1 MLSRPKRNCPRVR
14 ATRQERRRQKAVPS
28 SGSHWRKPT
37 KKIVPTSRTEPSN
50 VARTSRCMVCE
61 ISDAKAD
68 RPVTRTCRRPPLHP
82 SVAIARNLSTSRIKR
97 WHSNAPVDCWFVTA
111 RKTRIVRSGD
121 VSGCS
126 CSMIVLS
133 AKGFNAGPIRPRG
146 SNESSNSGRGE
157 PASICWRNRR
167 RRSRI
172 FSGCRTETVS
182 RKAFGSRLR
191 SKGTAMD

>member
-1 MLSRPKRNCPRVR
+1 
-14 ATRQERRRQKAVPS
+14 
-28 SGSHWRKPT
+28 
-37 KKIVPTSRTEPSN
+37 
-50 VARTSRCMVCE
+50 MVCE

-68 RPVTRTCRRPPLHP
+68 RPVTRTCRRPPFHP

-133 AKGFNAGPIRPRG
+133 VKGFNAGPIRPRG

-157 PASICWRNRR
+157 PAWLLEIAIVKLETSQRR
-167 RRSRI
+167 KLAGQNVEDFGIKLQRRSKKCDASNGQQNHAAPHQRASLGYG
-172 FSGCRTETVS
+172 SGDEITDAHEMPSV
-182 RKAFGSRLR
+182 L
-191 SKGTAMD
+191 